1 VSGTSLIEL
10 ILIFNSFL
18 FQKRYLQA
26 YMDRKEI
33 SEDVMK
39 KYLKDL
45 SPFETYP
52 EPAKYPILDVE
63 HVRPKW

>member
-1 VSGTSLIEL
+1 
-10 ILIFNSFL
+10 
-18 FQKRYLQA
+18 
-26 YMDRKEI
+26 MDRKEI